1 MVLEVAQ
8 VKHVRFVWDDTL
20 HAEVRTAAFKAGV
33 SMAEFVETALREKVG
48 PKSQKETKPRHDVA
62 TETPKTAP
70 KPEPA
75 RNDPQFFGAFPK
87 TGKRKG

>member
-1 MVLEVAQ
+1 MVLEVAP

-33 SMAEFVETALREKVG
+33 SMAEFVETALREKVA

-62 TETPKTAP
+62 AETP